1 MNIESFSYVLLTTV
15 VGMAIVFLFL
25 AVLSV
30 LMFVIRSIFDEK
42 AAASGKVDGRNG
54 GGGPGGPGDGASGG
68 GAGSAPTNAADRTDG
83 GVPRWAVAAALAYLS
98 EEEREYAPRA
108 SGWTVRSIR

>member
-1 MNIESFSYVLLTTV
+1 MNVESFGYALLAAV

-25 AVLSV
+25 VVLSV
-30 LMFVIRSIFDEK
+30 LMVIIRAIFDDK
-42 AAASGKVDGRNG
+42 AAAGAPPDGAADG
-54 GGGPGGPGDGASGG
+54 GASGQA
-68 GAGSAPTNAADRTDG
+68 AGETSRAADQTDD

-108 SGWTVRSIR
+108 AGWTVRSIR